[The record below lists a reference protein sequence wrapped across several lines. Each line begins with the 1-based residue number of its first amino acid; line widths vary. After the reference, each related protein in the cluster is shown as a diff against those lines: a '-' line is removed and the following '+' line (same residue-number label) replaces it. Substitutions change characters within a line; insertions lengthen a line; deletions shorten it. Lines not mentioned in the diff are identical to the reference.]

1 MDYLLKPAE
10 IVWDGSSPHSRTYD
24 DIYWHAQSSAG
35 DSPLAEKGFVFVD
48 PLLRLVGKPQGKTQV
63 TVGELGFGF
72 GINCLLTAQAWKTMP
87 PECRLDFI
95 SIEKHP
101 VDKQS
106 LSRVLAHHE
115 LSYATALLAQY
126 PPAFRGQHVIWL
138 ADNIRLLLIFDDV
151 EPALA
156 NLDARADFWYLDGF
170 APSKNADMWQPALYK
185 KLFARSR
192 PGATVATYSAA
203 GDVRRGLEQS
213 GFTVSKEKGFG
224 QKRDML
230 KAKSPGTWEIKRR
243 PNDEVIII
251 GGGLAGQYCAEAL
264 HRRGITNQIIDSG
277 TPGPSHIPQLSVMP
291 QLAIAPE
298 TQYRFSLNACQ
309 YMQTSPG
316 YQDTGVIWQ
325 GHGIEETE
333 RLLKI
338 AAQFT
343 NDIIESTATGEVI
356 YHRCGWLSF
365 ETLKQSVAADTRRSN
380 ITKLHYGENDGRW
393 HCHSREGHVASADQI
408 ILATGFDQ
416 LLMPVQLQL
425 RAIRGQA
432 ISVETSG
439 ITRVINGRVT
449 VFPTEQ
455 GRSVISGTYA
465 RNTSMLIDQ
474 AQIKELA
481 DLAGELIA
489 LDESTAEALV
499 GIRTT
504 TRDRLPVIGESPDW
518 STLEGTNRVSA
529 GFGRQAGL
537 YFCSAFGSRGATH
550 ARLCAEHL
558 ANKILGEPTALGLA
572 EQQMLSPARFVIRDS
587 TVQAP
592 RGSSD

>member
-1 MDYLLKPAE
+1 MAQDYLLPPAE
-10 IVWDGSSPHSRTYD
+10 ISWDGNSPHSRTYD
-24 DIYWHAQSSAG
+24 DIYWQAQSSVD
-35 DSPLAEKGFVFVD
+35 DSPLAEKRFVFVD
-48 PLLRLVGKPQGKTQV
+48 PLLQLVGKPQGNTQV

-72 GINCLLTAQAWKTMP
+72 GINCLLTAEAWKVMP
-87 PECRLDFI
+87 PACRLDFI

-101 VDKQS
+101 VDQQS
-106 LSRVLAHHE
+106 LARILARHE
-115 LSYATALLAQY
+115 LTYASALLAQY
-126 PPAFRGQHVIWL
+126 PPPFRGQHVIWL
-138 ADNIRLLLIFDDV
+138 ADNIRLLLIFEDV

-230 KAKSPGTWEIKRR
+230 RAKKPGTWEIKRQT
-243 PNDEVIII
+243 NAEVIII

-264 HRRGITNQIIDSG
+264 HRRGITNRIIDSG
-277 TPGPSHIPQLSVMP
+277 APGPSHIPQLSVMP
-291 QLAIAPE
+291 QLAIAAE

-316 YQDTGVIWQ
+316 YEATGVIWRD
-325 GHGIEETE
+325 HGLEQTE
-333 RLLKI
+333 RRHKI
-338 AAQFT
+338 AAQFP
-343 NDIIESTATGEVI
+343 NDIIESTTTGEVI
-356 YHRCGWLSF
+356 YHRSGWLSF
-365 ETLKQSVAADTRRSN
+365 ETLKQSVAADTRRSK
-380 ITKLHYGENDGRW
+380 ITELHYGGNDCGLW
-393 HCHSREGHVASADQI
+393 HCHSQEGHVASAAQV

-416 LLMPVQLQL
+416 LLMPDQLQL

-439 ITRVINGRVT
+439 ITQVINGRVT
-449 VFPTEQ
+449 VFPTER

-465 RNTSMLIDQ
+465 RNTSMAIDQ
-474 AQIKELA
+474 GQIKELA

-529 GFGRQAGL
+529 GFERQAGL

-587 TVQAP
+587 TA
-592 RGSSD
+592 